1 MTVQSAQQV
10 YDLIERIIPFRCLRR
25 RERGEMVVS
34 EAGHCSG
41 ASEAALLKNRLML
54 NLYRLVPRAA
64 GTEVEGSHYQ
74 RRNLP
79 EPSTQGNPAQEST
92 S

>member
-1 MTVQSAQQV
+1 
-10 YDLIERIIPFRCLRR
+10 
-25 RERGEMVVS
+25 MVVS